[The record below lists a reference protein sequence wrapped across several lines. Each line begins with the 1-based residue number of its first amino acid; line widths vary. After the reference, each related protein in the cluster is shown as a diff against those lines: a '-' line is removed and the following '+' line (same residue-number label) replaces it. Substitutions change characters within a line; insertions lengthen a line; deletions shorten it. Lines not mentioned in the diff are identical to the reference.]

1 MLLPLPSTR
10 FEVRRTATANV
21 GKDGFV
27 RSSIDHYYYSVPH
40 EYIGNKVILKSG
52 TDDIIITTIDGRM
65 IAKHPLGTS
74 PYDRHILDPKHLQS
88 YLRQYTEESPQY
100 FIDEAERS
108 GEGTRKVIELILEGT
123 KYPETVYKMCRS
135 VVFGLGRHYG
145 RANLEKA
152 CNAAL
157 SIYGSTTEARIGYA
171 KLKPLLEEMRKKDG
185 EERRATGFT
194 ADGVD
199 SKRNGRPDSKWDL

>member
-1 MLLPLPSTR
+1 MAFDGSSVYEVLSPSST
-10 FEVRRTATANV
+10 
-21 GKDGFV
+21 
-27 RSSIDHYYYSVPH
+27 
-40 EYIGNKVILKSG
+40 
-52 TDDIIITTIDGRM
+52 TD
-65 IAKHPLGTS
+65 
-74 PYDRHILDPKHLQS
+74 
-88 YLRQYTEESPQY
+88 
-100 FIDEAERS
+100 
-108 GEGTRKVIELILEGT
+108 
-123 KYPETVYKMCRS
+123 ETVYKMCRS

-157 SIYGSTTEARIGYA
+157 SIYGSTPEARIGYA

-199 SKRNGRPDSKWDL
+199 SKRNGRPDSKWDQ